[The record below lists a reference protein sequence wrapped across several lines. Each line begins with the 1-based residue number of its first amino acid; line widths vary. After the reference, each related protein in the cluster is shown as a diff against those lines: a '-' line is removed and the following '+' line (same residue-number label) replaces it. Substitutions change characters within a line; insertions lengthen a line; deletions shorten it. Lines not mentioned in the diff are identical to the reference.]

1 MGFIGKFIKTIFS
14 PSVPQVDTSTLNSV
28 TGRDL
33 VEQTTSQEPEAPVM
47 GGDDKDKKKRGVQ
60 SLLVPSNN
68 LYKGGI
74 S

>member
-14 PSVPQVDTSTLNSV
+14 PSVSSVSTQTPTI

-33 VEQTTSQEPEAPVM
+33 VASTSSQDPEAPVM
-47 GGDDKDKKKRGVQ
+47 GSDKDTKRKQGVN
-60 SLLVPSNN
+60 SLLIPTND
-68 LYKGGI
+68 LYKGGM

>member
-1 MGFIGKFIKTIFS
+1 MGFITKAIKTIFS
-14 PSVPQVDTSTLNSV
+14 PSVPQVDYSSTV

-33 VEQTTSQEPEAPVM
+33 LSESTSEEPEAPVM
-47 GGDDKDKKKRGVQ
+47 GSDSKKRQRNNGVN
-60 SLLVPSNN
+60 SLLVQTED